1 MKSVFPNSSSSG
13 RLVVFL
19 VVGVVFTGVGI
30 LGWFSFPPSRISDSQ
45 SGSGESKQSQSPT
58 AADLNGQQ
66 ANVLSRVAA
75 IGYLEPKGEVRR
87 LSGPLSPDGKGSRVE
102 RLLVKEGEFIS
113 SGQVVALLDNYA
125 TMESKVRITQSQ
137 LQTAQAKLM
146 QVRAGAKQGQIAA
159 QKARLSGVVSELEG
173 QISIQNATIQR
184 ITAELAGEKI
194 AQEKSIEK
202 LGIEYNNASSEC
214 QRYKLL
220 FEQGGTSASEYDRF
234 CLVPK
239 QLERELAEG
248 QANLQRIIS
257 SRQEELAEA
266 RANLSRTVQ
275 TLNDQ
280 QNHALGTLDE
290 ISEVRGVDLAVAEA
304 QVQEAMAQLK
314 QAQAEFNLTKIV
326 SPTDG
331 QVLKIYTYP
340 GERIS
345 DKGIVEVGQTQTMY
359 VRTEVYETDIINVR
373 KGQKAYISNP
383 AFPEP
388 LEGVVESVGHQIGR
402 RTILDND
409 PVADIDARVVEVN
422 IRLSEESQNRIDL
435 SRLTNLKTQVIIQT
449 NSSNL

>member
-1 MKSVFPNSSSSG
+1 MKSVFPNNSSSN
-13 RLVVFL
+13 RLVIFL
-19 VVGVVFTGVGI
+19 AVGGIFAGIGI
-30 LGWFSFPPSRISDSQ
+30 LGWFTFPPSGISDSQ
-45 SGSGESKQSQSPT
+45 SELTEDKQSQTPT
-58 AADLNGQQ
+58 ATALNGGQP
-66 ANVLSRVAA
+66 NVLSRVAA
-75 IGYLEPKGEVRR
+75 IGYLEPKGEVRS
-87 LSGPLSPDGKGSRVE
+87 LSGPLSPEGKGSRVE

-125 TMESKVRITQSQ
+125 TMESRVRIAQSQ
-137 LQTAQAKLM
+137 LQTAKAKLM
-146 QVRAGAKQGQIAA
+146 QVQAGAKQGQISA

-173 QISIQNATIQR
+173 QIGIQNATIQR
-184 ITAELAGEKI
+184 ISAELAGEKI
-194 AQEKSIEK
+194 AQEKFIEK
-202 LGIEYNNASSEC
+202 LEIEYNNANSEC

-220 FEQGGTSASEYDRF
+220 FEQGGTSASEYDRL

-239 QLERELAEG
+239 QLERELAEAR
-248 QANLQRIIS
+248 ANLQRIVS

-280 QNHALGTLDE
+280 QNQALGTLDE
-290 ISEVRGVDLAVAEA
+290 ISEVRGVDLAVAQA
-304 QVQEAMAQLK
+304 QVQEALAHLK

-345 DKGIVEVGQTQTMY
+345 DKGILEIGQTQTMY
-359 VRTEVYETDIINVR
+359 VRTEVYETDILNVK

-383 AFPEP
+383 AFPEE
-388 LEGVVESVGHQIGR
+388 LQGVVESVGHQIGR

-422 IRLSEESQNRIDL
+422 IRLLEESQNKIDL

-449 NSSNL
+449 NSSKL